1 MKKEG
6 ETIGKLLKPTNDIIF
21 QLIFGRNK
29 NKHLTDNLIKSTFNY
44 INNTP
49 PLNNMKI
56 QSEVSLERLDFND
69 KSVRLDIIAEYDEAI
84 ICIEMQ
90 NKFQTNIYSRAR
102 CYFAKVCATQLERG
116 KNYLKLKPL
125 TMIIILN
132 EDTRGAHNPECLENI
147 ITVNDKY
154 RDQTINIGIK
164 FIFIFLPR
172 LKNNSSL
179 DYSDPFIQW
188 LKFLEYTDMEVI
200 KDMAEK
206 NTLIKE
212 AKDEVEFI
220 SAEEEERRIQ
230 RFYDN
235 GFFEVR
241 LAYSE
246 GIDAGRTEGE
256 ISGRLNAF
264 IEIAKQM
271 LAKKYTI
278 NEIKSLTGLSEKE
291 IQKLAE
297 NI

>member
-1 MKKEG
+1 
-6 ETIGKLLKPTNDIIF
+6 
-21 QLIFGRNK
+21 
-29 NKHLTDNLIKSTFNY
+29 
-44 INNTP
+44 
-49 PLNNMKI
+49 
-56 QSEVSLERLDFND
+56 
-69 KSVRLDIIAEYDEAI
+69 
-84 ICIEMQ
+84 
-90 NKFQTNIYSRAR
+90 
-102 CYFAKVCATQLERG
+102 
-116 KNYLKLKPL
+116 
-125 TMIIILN
+125 
-132 EDTRGAHNPECLENI
+132 
-147 ITVNDKY
+147 
-154 RDQTINIGIK
+154 
-164 FIFIFLPR
+164 
-172 LKNNSSL
+172 
-179 DYSDPFIQW
+179 
-188 LKFLEYTDMEVI
+188 
-200 KDMAEK
+200 MAEK